1 MKIIYNNKHA
11 YYEYFIE
18 ETFEAGIELL
28 GSEVKSIRGDKV
40 TLKDSF
46 VLIRNGEAYL
56 HNANIVPYDKASL
69 FGHEAKRDRRLLLHK
84 AEIRKLAEK
93 VQAKGY
99 TVVPTKIYFK
109 DSLVKV
115 EIGLAKGKQ
124 LHDKRAA
131 IAEKD
136 IKRETERAVRDFKKG
151 SF

>member
-1 MKIIYNNKHA
+1 MRIIYNNKHA
-11 YYEYFIE
+11 YFEYFIE
-18 ETFEAGIELL
+18 ETFEAGIELW
-28 GSEVKSIRGDKV
+28 GSEVKSVRAGSV
-40 TLKDSF
+40 NLKDSF
-46 VLIRNGEAYL
+46 ILIRDGQAYL
-56 HNANIVPYDKASL
+56 HNANIVPYTQAAQ

-109 DSLVKV
+109 DNLIKV

-124 LHDKRAA
+124 LHDKRAS
-131 IAEKD
+131 IAERD
-136 IKRETERAVRDFKKG
+136 VKRETDRAVRDFKKG

>member
-1 MKIIYNNKHA
+1 MKIIYNNKYA
-11 YYEYFIE
+11 YFEYYIE
-18 ETFEAGIELL
+18 ETFEAGIELI
-28 GSEVKSIRGDKV
+28 GSEVKSVRAGKV

-46 VLIRNGEAYL
+46 ILIRGGEAFL
-56 HNANIVPYDKASL
+56 HNANIVPYEKAAQ

-84 AEIRKLAEK
+84 AEVLKLNEK
-93 VQAKGY
+93 VKAKGY

-109 DSLVKV
+109 DSLIKV

-136 IKRETERAVRDFKKG
+136 VKRETDRAIRDFKKG